1 MKISMQK
8 FSNQLCLL
16 GALGGVALFGC
27 DNTSETPDSGMPGTD
42 SGGDTC
48 PADGVVVNGE
58 IATDTSWD
66 CPLYVLDGRIFVVDD
81 AVLTIAAGTEILGE
95 PGVGGG
101 SALIVTRGAQ
111 LVANGTASAP
121 IVFTSGSPEGERI
134 TGDWAGVALMGSATT
149 NDGSCTGDGDPGTPA
164 CDAPGFLEDR
174 LEGIDVADDRG
185 LYGGT
190 DDASSCGSLRYVRI
204 EFAGAELSP
213 DNELNGLTVGAC
225 GSGTT
230 LSYLQVHRGKDDG
243 IEFFGGTA
251 SLDHVIISG
260 PSDDGLDCD
269 EGWRGNGQF
278 IVVHQFPG
286 IGDNAIECD
295 SLGADETA
303 NPRTD
308 PTLWNVTLVGAGESR
323 LAVLREGMRG
333 TLRNFVATNFSRPW
347 DLRAITNDLS
357 AEWPGALSVEN
368 SYFFD
373 IGDWEPETGADDDDN
388 GFDEQAAFEDA
399 ARNNDFT
406 TDPMLGSISATA
418 PNYVPGVALPAAT
431 PTIGDTTATYAGAF
445 EMGGTDW
452 SAGWTAF
459 PMN

>member
-1 MKISMQK
+1 MKISMK
-8 FSNQLCLL
+8 LCLM
-16 GALGGVALFGC
+16 GALGGALLFAC
-27 DNTSETPDSGMPGTD
+27 DNSTTTTDSGTPGTD
-42 SGGDTC
+42 GGGGC
-48 PADGVVVNGE
+48 PAEGVTVTGE
-58 IATDTSWD
+58 ITADTSWE
-66 CPLYVLDGRIFVVDD
+66 CPLYWLDGRIFVVND
-81 AVLTIAAGTEILGE
+81 AVLTIAAGTQILGA

-111 LVANGTASAP
+111 LVANGTAEAP
-121 IVFTSGSPEGERI
+121 IVFTSGNAEGERI

-164 CDAPGFLEDR
+164 CDAPGFLQDR
-174 LEGIDVADDRG
+174 LEGIDVGDDRG

-243 IEFFGGTA
+243 VELFGGTA
-251 SLDHVIISG
+251 SLDHVIITG

-269 EGWRGNGQF
+269 ESWRGNGQF
-278 IVVHQFPG
+278 IVVQQFPG
-286 IGDNAIECD
+286 IGDSAIECD
-295 SLGADETA
+295 NLGADETA
-303 NPRTD
+303 DPRTN
-308 PTLWNVTLVGAGESR
+308 PTLWNVTLVGSGEGR
-323 LAVLREGMRG
+323 VAVLREGMRG
-333 TLRNFVATNFSRPW
+333 TLRNFVVTNFATPW

-357 AEWPGALSVEN
+357 AEWPGEISVEN

-373 IGDWEPETGADDDDN
+373 MGDWPVETGDEDDDN

-399 ARNNDFT
+399 ARNNDFA
-406 TDPMLGSISATA
+406 TDPMLGSITATD
-418 PNYVPGVALPAAT
+418 PDYVPGVALPGAT